1 MLNTTIFPE
10 NQNEQ
15 LKKKLV
21 NIFNA
26 KHIDK
31 RTEIQ
36 RLEALNSVLAKK
48 IENQVD
54 AIIDPKN
61 EFIKDELAN
70 SIKRLKKEQQDNN
83 GLITDL
89 RNQNDNDL
97 KEFLDFAFAFLDD
110 KGKHFFDLTEV
121 DMKRCK
127 QLVFPAEI
135 YVDENKNVYTNEIS
149 AIFRG
154 QNIEKDTEVSL
165 KSNLVRVR
173 RL

>member
-1 MLNTTIFPE
+1 MI
-10 NQNEQ
+10 
-15 LKKKLV
+15 
-21 NIFNA
+21 A
-26 KHIDK
+26 
-31 RTEIQ
+31 
-36 RLEALNSVLAKK
+36 
-48 IENQVD
+48 
-54 AIIDPKN
+54 
-61 EFIKDELAN
+61 
-70 SIKRLKKEQQDNN
+70 
-83 GLITDL
+83 DL

-97 KEFLDFAFAFLDD
+97 KEFLDFAFAFLGD

-149 AIFRG
+149 IIFGG

-173 RL
+173 GL